1 MWSAALRSGGAGRR
15 SLGTA
20 LSIASTSLTTRLL
33 GSEVYD
39 ALEAAH
45 PPASP
50 VRIDEVGS
58 GDVPLVFL
66 HGLLGLNEHWRP
78 MANALCDRA
87 RCLMVE
93 APLLELRG
101 ELCSVD
107 GVTALIAATIDR
119 ILDGQPAVLVGN
131 SLGGHVAQKIA
142 LSRPELVRGL
152 VLAGSSGLF
161 ERTLERNVQ
170 HRPSREWLEK
180 KILDLFYDKSKVPH
194 NCVDLAFEELS
205 KRHGAR
211 AMVKLGKSAK
221 NDYMGARLERL
232 RSPTLL
238 IWGRQ
243 DNVTPPMVAEEFH
256 DLIEGSRLVW
266 IDECGHAPM
275 IECPERFAREV
286 RLFLDELD
294 SGSAGATRCDPGE
307 DDDSGGRQE
316 VA

>member
-1 MWSAALRSGGAGRR
+1 M
-15 SLGTA
+15 
-20 LSIASTSLTTRLL
+20 SIASTSLTTRLL
-33 GSEVYD
+33 GAEVYD
-39 ALEAAH
+39 ALDAAH

-50 VRIDEVGS
+50 VRIDELGT
-58 GDVPLVFL
+58 GDQPVVFL

-78 MANALCDRA
+78 MANALSDRA
-87 RCLMVE
+87 RCLMIE

-107 GVTALIAATIDR
+107 GVTSLIAATVER
-119 ILDGQPAVLVGN
+119 VVDGQPAILVGN

-142 LSRPELVRGL
+142 LSRPELVKAL

-232 RSPTLL
+232 RVPTLL

-256 DLIEGSRLVW
+256 DLIESSRLVW

-294 SGSAGATRCDPGE
+294 AGSFGAPDRDATNPDASNG
-307 DDDSGGRQE
+307 SGGRQE

>member
-1 MWSAALRSGGAGRR
+1 MSH
-15 SLGTA
+15 
-20 LSIASTSLTTRLL
+20 SLTTRLL
-33 GSEVYD
+33 SGEVYD

-50 VRIDEVGS
+50 VRVDELGA
-58 GDVPLVFL
+58 GDPPLVFL

-78 MANALCDRA
+78 MAGALCERA
-87 RCLMVE
+87 RCIMIE

-101 ELCSVD
+101 DLCSVD
-107 GVTALIAATIDR
+107 GVTSLITATIER
-119 ILDGQPAVLVGN
+119 VLDGQPAVLVGN

-142 LSRPELVRGL
+142 LDRPELVRGL

-161 ERTLERNVQ
+161 ERTLEKNVQ

-180 KILDLFYDKSKVPH
+180 KINDLFYDKSKVPH

-232 RSPTLL
+232 RVPTLL
-238 IWGRQ
+238 LWGRQ

-286 RLFLDELD
+286 RLFLDDLEAGRFGENAPGAP
-294 SGSAGATRCDPGE
+294 GSPGAPGAPGASNDG
-307 DDDSGGRQE
+307 DDEGRQE